1 MNVMV
6 VDEGISWQILGEGI
20 SDHVARGTVDK
31 MNDSSRHTVTK
42 RVDTIVN
49 MFRAF
54 SLNWVLRHDPAGV
67 VVLIKW
73 GW

>member
-1 MNVMV
+1 LNVAV
-6 VDEGISWQILGEGI
+6 ADEGISLQIFGEGI
-20 SDHVARGTVDK
+20 SCHVARGTVYK
-31 MNDSSRHTVTK
+31 MNNSSRHTVTK
-42 RVDTIVN
+42 RVNTIVN

-54 SLNWVLRHDPAGV
+54 SLNWILRHDPAGV